1 MLVIGVMRMKNE
13 ELNIIDRF
21 LYKLLICSFLLF
33 AVVIFD
39 KINLIKIENARQP
52 FAEHANILPFIQNQQ
67 RGYPHPRGNHRSG
80 IRPPP
85 DIPNSQIIT
94 NGRLVILNDYQGV
107 ENFKAGV
114 VVKIM
119 RREDV

>member
-52 FAEHANILPFIQNQQ
+52 FAEHANILPFIQKINKEGILIPWKSPIRYPLPLPDLPKFANHHQ
-67 RGYPHPRGNHRSG
+67 RKVGH
-80 IRPPP
+80 
-85 DIPNSQIIT
+85 
-94 NGRLVILNDYQGV
+94 L
-107 ENFKAGV
+107 E
-114 VVKIM
+114 
-119 RREDV
+119 